1 MSLVEELIRALTGLG
16 LDLLVQRL
24 KTDWDRPDGFW
35 KTYDCERKK
44 ICSFLNIY
52 LDHNDADAR
61 LTLCPTNEAHALVK
75 EIITDVIPVI
85 RRKLGV

>member
-61 LTLCPTNEAHALVK
+61 LTLCPTNEAHALVS
-75 EIITDVIPVI
+75 EIISDVIPVI